1 MAQKHYKGLFKKA
14 LLQFVTEPDPVL
26 AMLEWVAGQMMLI
39 EAESKVGAEKGKHS
53 NEADLAPAGPKK
65 RPADS
70 RSTGPG
76 IRESLPRGDPSPRRG
91 PRGLSSVLRLPGG
104 RRQEDL
110 FDQHAGADGAGG
122 PATEPG
128 DRRVPIGR
136 ILGQARDLLLM
147 EYFEDWRS
155 DRSYIKR
162 EKVQEVMERNRTFLT
177 AQAAN

>member
-1 MAQKHYKGLFKKA
+1 MKQIWLQPDRKSARRTADQLVQEYGSRFPEAIRRLEEGL
-14 LLQFVTEPDPVL
+14 ED
-26 AMLEWVAGQMMLI
+26 
-39 EAESKVGAEKGKHS
+39 
-53 NEADLAPAGPKK
+53 
-65 RPADS
+65 
-70 RSTGPG
+70 
-76 IRESLPRGDPSPRRG
+76 
-91 PRGLSSVLRLPGG
+91 SSVLRLPGG

-110 FDQHAGADGAGG
+110 FDQHAEADGAGG